1 MTTITLD
8 DELIN
13 QVIAKSPYKNADE
26 AVRRILSDYLQQH
39 KDKTFF
45 EQLCLKN
52 GIGDDD
58 LALLFER
65 DKDTGRDIVL

>member
-26 AVRRILSDYLQQH
+26 AVKSALFDYLQQH

-45 EQLCLKN
+45 EQLCLED
-52 GIGDDD
+52 GDDG

-65 DKDTGRDIVL
+65 DKSTV